1 MALINRYLGKFSA
14 EGKPEGFLLEGV
26 NYKTP
31 EEKAEKMAEGWVE
44 LTQEEWEYYTN
55 NRGYGD
61 NGTGYIRDPE
71 TGKPVSAPKRV
82 YTKTELAEIAR
93 SQCTSVVTANENE
106 IAKAVALGGQDDYV
120 AELRE
125 EIAEAEAKYAEQLAK
140 IESGEIT
147 EPSQLYDKEEE

>member
-1 MALINRYLGKFSA
+1 MINVYLGKFSA

-31 EEKAEKMAEGWVE
+31 EEKAQKIAEGWVE

-61 NGTGYIRDPE
+61 NGTGYIRNPK

-82 YTKTELAEIAR
+82 YTKTELAEMAR
-93 SQCTSVVTANENE
+93 SKCVSVVNQNETE
-106 IAKAVALGGQDDYV
+106 IAKAVAVGGQDDYV
-120 AELRE
+120 QELRE
-125 EIAEAEAKYAEQLAK
+125 EIAEAKAKYSKQLDD
-140 IESGEIT
+140 IEAGIIT
-147 EPSQLYDKEEE
+147 EPEQLDD

>member
-1 MALINRYLGKFSA
+1 MVNRYLGKFSA

-31 EEKAEKMAEGWVE
+31 EQKAEKMAEGYVE

-55 NRGYGD
+55 NRGMGD

-82 YTKTELAEIAR
+82 YTKTELADIAYN
-93 SQCTSVVTANENE
+93 QCMAVVDADENE

-120 AELRE
+120 EELRE
-125 EIAEAEAKYAEQLAK
+125 EIAEAEAKYAQQLAD
-140 IESGEIT
+140 IEAGIIT
-147 EPSQLYDKEEE
+147 EPEQLYDNTEEE